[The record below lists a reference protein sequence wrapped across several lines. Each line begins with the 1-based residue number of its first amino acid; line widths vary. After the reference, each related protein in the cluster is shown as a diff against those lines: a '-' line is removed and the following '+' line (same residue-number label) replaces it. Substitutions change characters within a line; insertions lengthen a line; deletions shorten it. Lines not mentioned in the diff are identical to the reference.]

1 MSEHVEGPNGGER
14 RYWLDEPRNV
24 TKVVWALAAVCFGL
38 FFADAF
44 YSKHAIFSVE
54 SLFAFYGVF
63 GFVVFVG
70 LVLVAKWM
78 RTFLMR
84 PEDYYDRDD

>member
-1 MSEHVEGPNGGER
+1 MTEHANPQNGGEK
-14 RYWLDEPRNV
+14 RYWLDQPRNV
-24 TKVVWALAAVCFGL
+24 TKIVWALVAVCFGL

-44 YSKHAIFSVE
+44 YAKHGEFAVE
-54 SLFAFYGVF
+54 DLFAFYGVF